1 MAETPKTGAH
11 YVKITLVK
19 SGIGYSKQHKAT
31 LKALGFHHL
40 HETLVKEDNP
50 ALRGMLA
57 LVNHLITIEE
67 A

>member
-1 MAETPKTGAH
+1 MAETTKPGVN
-11 YVKITLVK
+11 YLKITQIK

-40 HETLVKEDNP
+40 HETLVKEDNAP
-50 ALRGMLA
+50 LRGMLA
-57 LVNHLITIEE
+57 LVSFLVVIEK

>member
-1 MAETPKTGAH
+1 MTKAAAPKVKT
-11 YVKITLVK
+11 VKITLVK

-40 HETLVKEDNP
+40 HQTLVKEDNP
-50 ALRGMLA
+50 SLRGMLA
-57 LVNHLITIEE
+57 LVNHLVVIEE

>member
-1 MAETPKTGAH
+1 MAETTTTKNL
-11 YVKITLVK
+11 KITLVK

-40 HETLVKEDNP
+40 HETLVKEDT
-50 ALRGMLA
+50 ASLRGMLA
-57 LVNHLITIEE
+57 LVNHLVVIEE